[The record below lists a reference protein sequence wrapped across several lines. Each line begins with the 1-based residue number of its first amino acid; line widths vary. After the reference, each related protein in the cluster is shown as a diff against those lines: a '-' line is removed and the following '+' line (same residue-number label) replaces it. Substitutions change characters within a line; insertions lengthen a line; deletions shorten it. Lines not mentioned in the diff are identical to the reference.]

1 MFNQM
6 LALFGMDPE
15 IWMIRAS
22 SFRTL
27 PVATDT
33 WKNFGYGAIIVR
45 GLVTGAVK
53 GSIHSSSPS
62 K

>member
-1 MFNQM
+1 
-6 LALFGMDPE
+6 
-15 IWMIRAS
+15 MIRAS

-33 WKNFGYGAIIVR
+33 WKNFGYGAIIVK